1 MRWFFLRFRE
11 GVTESYT
18 ELYTEQSDGGTDLSA
33 QANFGARW
41 GWYQS
46 IYALAGGDVLKF
58 DQVTKLPLFQCLN
71 FLTFEK
77 EKNQLE
83 AAMIKKAYRK

>member
-1 MRWFFLRFRE
+1 MK
-11 GVTESYT
+11 VA
-18 ELYTEQSDGGTDLSA
+18 DLE
-33 QANFGARW
+33 R
-41 GWYQS
+41 
-46 IYALAGGDVLKF
+46 KF